1 MLLGAVFEWWWLIA
15 LVSTF
20 AILRG
25 IGPGKRSRRNRRRPD
40 PHSAKGGGFPFRTIT
55 GRAHVTDGGGMRVAG
70 QEVRLAGL
78 DPPERDRKAEH
89 PDGHRSGHG
98 RRVKGALIRAIGGKH
113 VQVSVEGVDGSGRLV
128 GTVTCEGRDIGE
140 WLVLEGHAVVA
151 HDGRYGHVQREA
163 REAKR
168 GMWAHS
174 RNFDPGPHRYRKLPS

>member
-1 MLLGAVFEWWWLIA
+1 MLLGTVFEWWWLIA
-15 LVSTF
+15 LISTL
-20 AILRG
+20 AILHG
-25 IGPGKRSRRNRRRPD
+25 VGPGKRSRRNRWRSD
-40 PHSAKGGGFPFRTIT
+40 PSSAKGGEFPFRTIT
-55 GRAHVTDGGGMRVAG
+55 GKAHVTDGCGMRVAG

-78 DPPERDRKAEH
+78 DPPEH
-89 PDGHRSGHG
+89 PDGHRFRHG

-128 GTVTCEGRDIGE
+128 GTVTREGRDIGE
-140 WLVLEGHAVVA
+140 WLVLEGHAIAA

-174 RNFDPGPHRYRKLPS
+174 RNFDPGAHRHRKLPS